1 MLPVLT
7 ISGLSAQAYAQ
18 DWTFQAEPYLLAASI
33 EGDTSIGRV
42 TGVEVDVDF
51 SDILEV
57 LEIGLM
63 GRFEAHHSSGWGVL
77 IDYGF
82 MDLRDD
88 ITNSRGGIVSAK
100 LRQGIFEALV
110 ARRREWG
117 DGYIDFL
124 AGIRWWD
131 NDIDVTID
139 PAIWPGS
146 AMSSVEEDWVD
157 IVVGARWT
165 NPLNEKW
172 TFHLRG
178 DVGGFGLPSD
188 FTAALA
194 GGFHYQIS
202 QSIDLNL
209 QYRAMWV
216 DFEDGSPGQ
225 QGHYAY
231 DTVTH
236 GPIVGVIF
244 NF

>member
-7 ISGLSAQAYAQ
+7 MSALSAQAYAQ

-63 GRFEAHHSSGWGVL
+63 GHFEAHHSSGWGVL

-117 DGYIDFL
+117 DGYIDYL

-146 AMSSVEEDWVD
+146 TRRHKSSTW
-157 IVVGARWT
+157 
-165 NPLNEKW
+165 
-172 TFHLRG
+172 
-178 DVGGFGLPSD
+178 
-188 FTAALA
+188 A
-194 GGFHYQIS
+194 GTI
-202 QSIDLNL
+202 I
-209 QYRAMWV
+209 R
-216 DFEDGSPGQ
+216 
-225 QGHYAY
+225 
-231 DTVTH
+231 
-236 GPIVGVIF
+236 
-244 NF
+244 